1 MSNDYQVSQET
12 DAMKRLSKSRT
23 GLFSKEDNDKEC
35 SECGGEPYPKVWWRT
50 VSNSP
55 DYNTASPD
63 ITNMNEE
70 LTSEIVEKIIPIIEK
85 YSAQAQQEA
94 VQRERERLQ
103 PAVEIAEAIADL
115 RAFDKETGYIWQHW
129 IDQAQKVIEAL
140 QTTEKKEEECQL
152 E

>member
-1 MSNDYQVSQET
+1 MSNDYQVSQE
-12 DAMKRLSKSRT
+12 
-23 GLFSKEDNDKEC
+23 KEDNDKEC

-85 YSAQAQQEA
+85 YLAQAQQEA
-94 VQRERERLQ
+94 VENYKKSLYQTADEWDSEIPVINPLNNEIIKGAKNPRATSFLRELMARN
-103 PAVEIAEAIADL
+103 
-115 RAFDKETGYIWQHW
+115 
-129 IDQAQKVIEAL
+129 EAL
-140 QTTEKKEEECQL
+140 QKGDK
-152 E
+152 

>member
-1 MSNDYQVSQET
+1 MKPCRKDKMSNDYQVSQE
-12 DAMKRLSKSRT
+12 
-23 GLFSKEDNDKEC
+23 KEDNDKEC

-85 YSAQAQQEA
+85 YLAQAQQEA
-94 VQRERERLQ
+94 VQTKLDNFVRAVKEAGLVDVTDFQYFYDEWREENE
-103 PAVEIAEAIADL
+103 PVS
-115 RAFDKETGYIWQHW
+115 
-129 IDQAQKVIEAL
+129 
-140 QTTEKKEEECQL
+140 
-152 E
+152 

>member
-70 LTSEIVEKIIPIIEK
+70 LTSEIVEKIIPRIEK
-85 YSAQAQQEA
+85 YLAQAQQEA
-94 VQRERERLQ
+94 VERER
-103 PAVEIAEAIADL
+103 
-115 RAFDKETGYIWQHW
+115 KETITKIRKWGKMLEGGANEWL
-129 IDQAQKVIEAL
+129 IDDLLEAL
-140 QTTEKKEEECQL
+140 QQDTKE
-152 E
+152 

>member
-1 MSNDYQVSQET
+1 MSNDYQVSQE
-12 DAMKRLSKSRT
+12 
-23 GLFSKEDNDKEC
+23 KEDNDKEC

-85 YSAQAQQEA
+85 YLAQAQQEA
-94 VQRERERLQ
+94 VQTKLDNFVRAVKEAGLVDVTDFQYFYDEWREENE
-103 PAVEIAEAIADL
+103 PVS
-115 RAFDKETGYIWQHW
+115 
-129 IDQAQKVIEAL
+129 
-140 QTTEKKEEECQL
+140 
-152 E
+152 